1 MMLPKEHGAYG
12 QLGFPLATALAAAEF
27 TAASLLFA
35 VAAIALFVAHEPL
48 LVLLNQRGARALRE
62 EGGRARFWLTGALII
77 AGVAG
82 VMAIALTNPST
93 LWTLLLPII
102 PGACLVLLTL
112 RGHEKTSLGE
122 TLAAVTFALIAVPVS
137 AAGGLHPAIGI
148 AIAVAFAF
156 LFVASTLAVRVV
168 ILRTRGGG
176 QPQAAR
182 HTRNLA
188 LTVAAA
194 GFVVAIGTSTAG
206 VLPGAAAFAITPGLL
221 FAIVVATFPPRA
233 VHLRRVGWTL
243 VAVSA
248 LTSIL
253 LIAIAATATASR

>member
-1 MMLPKEHGAYG
+1 
-12 QLGFPLATALAAAEF
+12 
-27 TAASLLFA
+27 
-35 VAAIALFVAHEPL
+35 
-48 LVLLNQRGARALRE
+48 
-62 EGGRARFWLTGALII
+62 
-77 AGVAG
+77 
-82 VMAIALTNPST
+82 
-93 LWTLLLPII
+93 
-102 PGACLVLLTL
+102 
-112 RGHEKTSLGE
+112 
-122 TLAAVTFALIAVPVS
+122 LIAVPVS

-176 QPQAAR
+176 RPHAAR
-182 HTRNLA
+182 HTRNMA

-194 GFVVAIGTSTAG
+194 GFVVAIGTSTVG
-206 VLPGAAAFAITPGLL
+206 ILPGAAAFAVTPGLL

-243 VAVSA
+243 VGVSA

-253 LIAIAATATASR
+253 LIAIAASSTSSR